1 MKHRYLYILVV
12 LLAATVVGCQQDLPD
27 TVFEGGNPKQE
38 SGSVVILKSG
48 RTDGIINLSINAP
61 ALARFGVWVDLNG
74 DGLRAKD
81 GSENVKVFNAYQEYT
96 LAEGVTQLDIYGD
109 ITYLAAAANELTYI
123 DVSGSPYLTT
133 LNVPMNNLK
142 AVDLSQNKA
151 LERLDI
157 SGNELNSLNVSANT
171 ALVSLW
177 CFNNKLTAIDVSN
190 NSSLAFLD
198 ISGNALRSLDIS
210 ANAQLKRLL
219 AYNNQLT
226 ALDISNNSQLNHL
239 WVFGNQLP
247 GTEMEDIVSNLRSV
261 TNGDLWLS
269 FEPLSEALHASAVEK
284 GWTVQ

>member
-1 MKHRYLYILVV
+1 MKYRYLYWMVIL
-12 LLAATVVGCQQDLPD
+12 LFTVIVGCQHEVPD
-27 TVFEGGNPKQE
+27 GFDVDAPQPE
-38 SGSVVILKSG
+38 SGSVVTLNSN
-48 RTDGIINLSINAP
+48 RSDGIISLSVDAP
-61 ALARFGVWVDLNG
+61 AQARFGVWIDLDG
-74 DGLRAKD
+74 DGLRAED
-81 GSENVKVFNAYQEYT
+81 GSEEVKVFNVYQNYT
-96 LAEGVTQLDIYGD
+96 LAADMKTISIYGD
-109 ITYLAAAANELTYI
+109 ITYLSAASNELAAI
-123 DVSGSPYLTT
+123 DLSGNPHLTT
-133 LNVPMNNLK
+133 LNVPLNNLK